1 MRLLA
6 LPAELYP
13 RFSSA
18 PQLIAVDLLSIVRP
32 GSFVNNFF
40 QNFSVFFEAGGGGK
54 SCPFSHRR
62 SSLPLAA
69 VRPGAKLLTACWAP
83 VAARPD
89 TTPMAAAVMASPA
102 GKPGMIYSPATPRGA
117 PPVQTA
123 QGPHGL
129 PHRISDHRDGGHACD
144 SEIHVSPPPAPVY
157 VRTGQTATGRE
168 IFFTIQAKKVCK

>member
-1 MRLLA
+1 MRGLFTA
-6 LPAELYP
+6 STGLPAELYP

-69 VRPGAKLLTACWAP
+69 VRPGAELLHRLLGAGGRQ
-83 VAARPD
+83 ARHYAD
-89 TTPMAAAVMASPA
+89 GGGGDGV
-102 GKPGMIYSPATPRGA
+102 PRREA
-117 PPVQTA
+117 RHDIQSRHPQSAA
-123 QGPHGL
+123 QGGA
-129 PHRISDHRDGGHACD
+129 HRGIHRSRRPRARMAC
-144 SEIHVSPPPAPVY
+144 P
-157 VRTGQTATGRE
+157 TA
-168 IFFTIQAKKVCK
+168 

>member
-1 MRLLA
+1 M
-6 LPAELYP
+6 
-13 RFSSA
+13 
-18 PQLIAVDLLSIVRP
+18 
-32 GSFVNNFF
+32 NFF
-40 QNFSVFFEAGGGGK
+40 MNFCNLVLTFSKIFQFFSKPGE
-54 SCPFSHRR
+54 
-62 SSLPLAA
+62 
-69 VRPGAKLLTACWAP
+69 GAKAAPFPTGEAHFPLPQSGPVQSCFTACWAP